1 MVVAGFG
8 GSVGRECEV
17 DQDDRGWGTRSGP
30 VGHLGRA
37 RGCARRA
44 TRLARLRRYGHL
56 AEAVSVNRALGKTSR
71 TVGSPH
77 RVVRRSADFGCGLL
91 VASSR
96 SPRTVSSIV
105 RLNRPEKAAQQPS
118 TGHLP
123 LRLHQSCRVVRRSEF
138 LVVTQACSTAI
149 DRLSVPPSPD
159 FLNM

>member
-17 DQDDRGWGTRSGP
+17 DQDDRGWGAGRCS
-30 VGHLGRA
+30 VGHLGRP

-56 AEAVSVNRALGKTSR
+56 AEAVSVNRALGKTRR

-91 VASSR
+91 VASSI
-96 SPRTVSSIV
+96 PRTVSSIV
-105 RLNRPEKAAQQPS
+105 RLNRPEKAAQQPP

-123 LRLHQSCRVVRRSEF
+123 LRLH
-138 LVVTQACSTAI
+138 
-149 DRLSVPPSPD
+149 
-159 FLNM
+159 